1 MYHEVITYMHFN
13 NTHDRLRSPDF
24 FFDHTSRYSI
34 ESKACHGLSNDIAT
48 TKRLYLHIQY
58 TYIIYALKTSI
69 QAVAAELEN
78 IRKKPLT
85 RQADDRVGRFSFDKF
100 QDVRAILL
108 RNQLT
113 PVLLLVGL
121 LVRVPRAIL
130 LIFLVLL
137 VLLGTGRRR
146 RALLFLSLLLLSDL
160 PLASWI
166 LSKEALLAPAA
177 AAPHAVPPAQQF
189 AVPSVP
195 FAFALLLEL
204 LSKTSS
210 SHRHIAAI
218 RDTLGSSIDVAP

>member
-137 VLLGTGRRR
+137 VLLGTGRSSFG
-146 RALLFLSLLLLSDL
+146 FLDSFEGGTAGSGGGC
-160 PLASWI
+160 
-166 LSKEALLAPAA
+166 AA
-177 AAPHAVPPAQQF
+177 RSAAC
-189 AVPSVP
+189 S
-195 FAFALLLEL
+195 
-204 LSKTSS
+204 
-210 SHRHIAAI
+210 AI
-218 RDTLGSSIDVAP
+218 RRSLRSFCLCAPS

>member
-1 MYHEVITYMHFN
+1 MYHEVITYMHVN
-13 NTHDRLRSPDF
+13 NTHDRLRSPYF
-24 FFDHTSRYSI
+24 FFDHTARYSI
-34 ESKACHGLSNDIAT
+34 ESKACHGLSNDIET

-78 IRKKPLT
+78 IRKKLLT
-85 RQADDRVGRFSFDKF
+85 RQADDLVGRFSFDKF

-121 LVRVPRAIL
+121 LVSPQSHPSYLSCPSCASWDWAKASRAS
-130 LIFLVLL
+130 FS
-137 VLLGTGRRR
+137 
-146 RALLFLSLLLLSDL
+146 FSSSSQSDL

-177 AAPHAVPPAQQF
+177 AAPHAVPPAQHV

-210 SHRHIAAI
+210 CHRHIAAI

>member
-146 RALLFLSLLLLSDL
+146 RALLFLSLLLLSLIFLWLLGFFRRRHCWLRRRLRRTQCRLLSNSPFPPFLL
-160 PLASWI
+160 PLRSF
-166 LSKEALLAPAA
+166 LSFFP
-177 AAPHAVPPAQQF
+177 
-189 AVPSVP
+189 
-195 FAFALLLEL
+195 
-204 LSKTSS
+204 
-210 SHRHIAAI
+210 RHLRAIAI
-218 RDTLGSSIDVAP
+218 SLPYETL